1 MFFTEYCVHYT
12 STILYPVKKKL
23 IGKISKYTVNNKY
36 VVSSE
41 GREGG
46 RKEEELS
53 INKIFKFWCNNYTC
67 IVIYS
72 ILVYIYVNNIR
83 IDGLSYFVHYVLSY
97 YYGDTI
103 TSCWCCSKCC
113 LFFNFIIVL
122 IIPVVVIFY
131 TTVYI

>member
-1 MFFTEYCVHYT
+1 MYCSLFLVVVFSSFFFLSGEPSKQRAEESREERAGGCPPQKTKTKKDEFFTEYCVHYT

-53 INKIFKFWCNNYTC
+53 INKIFKF
-67 IVIYS
+67 
-72 ILVYIYVNNIR
+72 
-83 IDGLSYFVHYVLSY
+83 
-97 YYGDTI
+97 
-103 TSCWCCSKCC
+103 
-113 LFFNFIIVL
+113 
-122 IIPVVVIFY
+122 
-131 TTVYI
+131 